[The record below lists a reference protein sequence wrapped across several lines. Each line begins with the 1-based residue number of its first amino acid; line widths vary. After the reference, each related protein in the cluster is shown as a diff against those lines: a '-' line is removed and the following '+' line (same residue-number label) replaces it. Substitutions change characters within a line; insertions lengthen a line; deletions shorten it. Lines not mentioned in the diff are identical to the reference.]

1 MKAIEDSTPY
11 GIYEMMR
18 PKLVAWCRENMES
31 PKSMSRRGLFDLP
44 YSEAKNQDG
53 VYLRTLPSHA
63 DKEIIK

>member
-1 MKAIEDSTPY
+1 MRIEDAKPWVLY
-11 GIYEMMR
+11 QAMQ